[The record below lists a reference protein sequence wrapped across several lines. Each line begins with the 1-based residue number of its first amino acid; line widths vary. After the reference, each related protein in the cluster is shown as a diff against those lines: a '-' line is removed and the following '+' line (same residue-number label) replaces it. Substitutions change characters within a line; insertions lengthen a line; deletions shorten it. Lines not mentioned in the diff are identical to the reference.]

1 MANTTMDTSARSRPM
16 TGEERKVILASSAGT
31 IFEWY
36 DFYLYGSLA
45 AIIGAQFF
53 TAFPEATR
61 NVFALLAFAAG
72 FIVRPFGALFFG
84 MLGDLIGRKYTFL
97 MTILIMGISTFL
109 VGLLPNYNAWGAAA
123 PVILIILRM
132 AQGLA
137 LGGEYGGAAIYVAEH
152 APAHRRGYY
161 TAFIQTTAT
170 LGLLLSLLVILAVQ
184 GYVNGNYPDVAVVDA
199 AGVAALNADGTPQM
213 IKAFNAWGWRIP
225 FLGSIFLL
233 LISLYIRL
241 QMNESPAFRKMK
253 EEGAASKAPLREAF
267 GTWKNGK
274 FALIALFGL
283 VAGQAVV
290 WYSGQF
296 YALFF
301 LQNVIKVDSFTANVL
316 VAWSLVLGTG
326 GFLFFGALSDR
337 IGRKP
342 IILAG
347 CLIAAVTYLW
357 VFDFLT
363 KTANPALHAA
373 HQTPVTVTANEADC
387 SFQFNPTGT
396 AKFTNSCDVAK
407 AQLARTSVNYETVY
421 AADTT
426 LAEIKVG
433 DTVIASYD
441 AGANT
446 AAITA
451 AKAALDEVKA
461 GIDGA
466 AVTALTDA
474 ETALKAATAAVK
486 TAEGALAKVADG
498 ADEAAKTAAQAAL
511 DAANA
516 AVPAAETALAT
527 ARAAVPADQLAS
539 YDAAASTLAAENGVK
554 GAFEKAV
561 GDALKAAGYP
571 LVAADNTTVAKAE
584 HLLDIFTAQKLT
596 IVAVLTYLIILV
608 TMVYGPIAA
617 MLVELFPTRIRYSGL
632 SLPYHIGNGWFGGLM
647 PATAF
652 AISAQ
657 TGNIYAGLW
666 YAIVVALMT
675 VVIGALFVP
684 GETHKKDIFADD
696 RAK

>member
-1 MANTTMDTSARSRPM
+1 MAATDMSVRDRSRPM
-16 TGEERKVILASSAGT
+16 TGEEKKVILASSAGT

-53 TAFPEATR
+53 TAFPENTR

-72 FIVRPFGALFFG
+72 FIVRPFGALVFG

-97 MTILIMGISTFL
+97 MTILIMGVSTFL
-109 VGLLPNYNAWGAAA
+109 VGLLPNYNTWGAAA

-152 APAHRRGYY
+152 APANQRGYF

-170 LGLLLSLLVILAVQ
+170 LGLLLSLIVILSVQ
-184 GYVNGNYPDVAVVDA
+184 GYVNGAYPDVAVLDA
-199 AGVAALNADGTPQM
+199 AGAAVMNADGTPQM
-213 IKAFNAWGWRIP
+213 VKAFNAWGWRIP

-241 QMNESPAFRKMK
+241 QMNESPAFKKMK
-253 EEGAASKAPLREAF
+253 EEGAGSKAPLREAF

-274 FALIALFGL
+274 FAIIALLGL
-283 VAGQAVV
+283 TAGQAVV

-316 VAWSLVLGTG
+316 VAWSLILGTG

-347 CLIAAVTYLW
+347 CLIAALTYLP
-357 VFDFLT
+357 VFSFLT
-363 KTANPALHAA
+363 KTANPALYAA
-373 HQTPVTVTANEADC
+373 HQTPVTVTANEGDC

-396 AKFTNSCDVAK
+396 VKFTNSCDVAK
-407 AQLARTSVNYETVY
+407 AQLARTSVNYETIY
-421 AADTT
+421 SADAA
-426 LAEIKVG
+426 LAEVKVG
-433 DTVIASYD
+433 ETVIASYD

-446 AAITA
+446 AAINA
-451 AKAALDEVKA
+451 AKTALDEVKA
-461 GIDGA
+461 GIDAG
-466 AVTALTDA
+466 VLTALTGA
-474 ETALKAATAAVK
+474 EAALKAAKGAVT
-486 TAEGALAKVADG
+486 TAEGALKKVADG
-498 ADEAAKTAAQAAL
+498 TDDAAKTAAQAAL
-511 DAANA
+511 DAAGA
-516 AVPAAETALAT
+516 AVPAAETALAS
-527 ARAAVPADQLAS
+527 ARAAVPADELAA
-539 YDAAASTLAAENGVK
+539 YDAAAAVVATESGVK
-554 GAFEKAV
+554 AGFEKAV
-561 GDALKAAGYP
+561 NDALKAAGYP
-571 LVAADNTTVAKAE
+571 LVAAENTTVAVAQNFI
-584 HLLDIFTAQKLT
+584 DIFTAQKLT
-596 IVAVLTYLIILV
+596 IIAVLTYLIILV

-675 VVIGALFVP
+675 VVIGMLFVP
-684 GETHKKDIFADD
+684 GGTHKKDIFADD
-696 RAK
+696 AR